1 MAPATLLFS
10 RIAMRTIVFELFAN
24 LERLA
29 GAAECQI
36 EAGDDVHSIGD
47 AIALLARARPELAA
61 SLERCASATGDR
73 IVRRQDALPEDGR
86 IALLPPVAG
95 G

>member
-1 MAPATLLFS
+1 M
-10 RIAMRTIVFELFAN
+10 
-24 LERLA
+24 
-29 GAAECQI
+29 
-36 EAGDDVHSIGD
+36 
-47 AIALLARARPELAA
+47 ARPELAA

-73 IVRRQDALPEDGR
+73 IVRRHEALPADGR